1 MDASDMFAL
10 TTYPTGAGVAALR
23 RGRRSLSGQVYL
35 VTTTTIGRRP
45 FFSDFELGTRVARSL
60 CSPLLWRSSKLLC
73 WTLMPD
79 HWHAVLELGHEESL
93 SLLLQRLKG
102 ASAHETN
109 RYRRA
114 VGSVWTAGYHDH
126 ALRHEEDLIGV
137 ARYVVANPVRAGLA
151 RTTGE
156 YPFWDAV
163 WLQEHRG

>member
-1 MDASDMFAL
+1 MLAL
-10 TTYPTGAGVAALR
+10 TTYPSGAGAAALR
-23 RGRRSLSGQVYL
+23 RGRCSLPGQVYL

-45 FFSDFELGTRVARSL
+45 FFSDFELAARVARTL
-60 CSPLLWRSSKLLC
+60 CSPVLWRSSNLLC

-79 HWHAVLELGHEESL
+79 HWHAIVELSRDEEL
-93 SLLLQRLKG
+93 SLLMQRLKG

-109 RYRRA
+109 RHRRA
-114 VGSVWTAGYHDH
+114 VGSVWTSGYHDH

-151 RTTGE
+151 RAAGD

-163 WLQEHRG
+163 WLKEHRG